1 MVQRL
6 SYMISYLVMHA
17 VVYSKAVLL
26 HSQPADGV
34 LGFIKAS
41 DLVGKYAAASSSSLP
56 HLQEDG
62 VVTARDKKPQ
72 LATSFIPALKLLG
85 PSLSSRKQVDVAAP
99 AVSEPTSES
108 TTDALS
114 KRQHGWINSGEDTLI
129 LAAEVVDLD
138 DFSHPSTSS
147 GSVPQL
153 KTVHIDPNDL
163 YDKAASDSS
172 VEDLHVAPVLPVS
185 GPGMGFQRAS
195 SLTFSSAQSVPL
207 ELSTDVVPSVKSTTT
222 THRISSTAS
231 TIGRGGRGGG
241 RGKYTSAT
249 ARTQPKIANLF
260 KK

>member
-85 PSLSSRKQVDVAAP
+85 PSLSSRKQVYVAAP

-114 KRQHGWINSGEDTLI
+114 KRQHGWINSGEDTSI
-129 LAAEVVDLD
+129 LAVEVVDLD

-147 GSVPQL
+147 GSIPQL
-153 KTVHIDPNDL
+153 KTVHIYPDDL
-163 YDKAASDSS
+163 YDEAASDSS
-172 VEDLHVAPVLPVS
+172 VEDLAPVLPVS

-195 SLTFSSAQSVPL
+195 SLAFSSAQSVSL

-222 THRISSTAS
+222 SHRVSSTAS

-241 RGKYTSAT
+241 RGKHTSAT

>member
-1 MVQRL
+1 M
-6 SYMISYLVMHA
+6 
-17 VVYSKAVLL
+17 
-26 HSQPADGV
+26 

-41 DLVGKYAAASSSSLP
+41 DLVGKCAAASSSSLP
-56 HLQEDG
+56 DLQEDG

-85 PSLSSRKQVDVAAP
+85 PSLSSRKQVDVATP

-108 TTDALS
+108 TTDAVS
-114 KRQHGWINSGEDTLI
+114 KRQHSWINSGEDTSI

-153 KTVHIDPNDL
+153 KMVHIDPDDL
-163 YDKAASDSS
+163 YDEATSDSS
-172 VEDLHVAPVLPVS
+172 VEDLAPVLPVS

-195 SLTFSSAQSVPL
+195 SLAFSSAQSVPL

-222 THRISSTAS
+222 HRVSSAAS

-241 RGKYTSAT
+241 RGKHTSAT
-249 ARTQPKIANLF
+249 ARTLPKIANFF